1 MKTLP
6 VMRSEGGARSGFS
19 MIELIGM
26 MAVVTILG
34 LALMPAVIDG
44 YDRVAR
50 EKESKA
56 LEAMAQG
63 LRSHI
68 ARHQHIP
75 DHTTISSNLASELG
89 WEANQVLV
97 NARRNDRVYLIDP
110 SVTNVI
116 PIPFN
121 QTTTGVS
128 TNAGTVLGAL
138 FVSSVGEPLP
148 SGLVSGFAS
157 SHTNFVE
164 LWNLADGHVP
174 TSWTWQGRGIDL
186 RVERVGF
193 GNLFSPLILNY
204 DTYTVSSTNRGRYTI
219 NDSVLSILPSSP
231 TFAASYL
238 KGTRLGLHS
247 HSGSTNTLQAT
258 QVIQHEQSFVYERD
272 AWRGQLFLG
281 RGMRVATGLD
291 LQGAHDLFVAAPT
304 NATALGTPAASPP
317 VVVNAMSNYM
327 AAFVAWKT
335 AGYPAHSDATY
346 QSLDA
351 AKDALA
357 QVTTDLL
364 HRP

>member
-1 MKTLP
+1 MNA
-6 VMRSEGGARSGFS
+6 MQNREGPAGRRGFS
-19 MIELIGM
+19 MIELIGL
-26 MAVVTILG
+26 MAVATILG
-34 LALMPAVIDG
+34 LALMPAVIEG

-56 LEAMAQG
+56 LESMAQG

-75 DHTTISSNLASELG
+75 DHTTISSNLATELG
-89 WEANQVLV
+89 WESGEVLV
-97 NARRNDRVYLIDP
+97 NPRKNTRVYLIDP

-116 PIPFN
+116 PIPFQ

-128 TNAGTVLGAL
+128 TNAGAVLGAL
-138 FVSSVGEPLP
+138 FISSVGTPLP

-164 LWNLADGHVP
+164 LWNLADGQVP
-174 TSWTWQGRGIDL
+174 ASWAGWHGRGLDL

-193 GNLFSPLILNY
+193 GNLFSPVILNY
-204 DTYTVSSTNRGRYTI
+204 DTYTVGTTNRGRYTI
-219 NDSVLSILPSSP
+219 NDSALNILPTSP
-231 TFAASYL
+231 TFAASFL
-238 KGTRLGLHS
+238 KGTRLGLHG
-247 HSGSTNTLQAT
+247 HAGGTNTLQVT

-291 LQGAHDLFVAAPT
+291 LQSAHDLFVGAPT
-304 NATALGTPAASPP
+304 NASAQGSPMATPV

-327 AAFVAWKT
+327 AAFVAWKN
-335 AGYPAHSDATY
+335 AGYPAQTHATY
-346 QSLDA
+346 QSLEA
-351 AKDALA
+351 AQDALDQA
-357 QVTTDLL
+357 SNYLL
-364 HRP
+364 NRP